1 MKRISTKIIIFCLF
15 IALAACAR
23 SPKNIDT
30 NTLNFSIAEDITDLT
45 VDTSLQNIDLNTAIA
60 IAIRNNRDLRIS
72 VMESALANRQRD
84 LQKFDMLP
92 DIALSAGYSE
102 FTKLL
107 SLIHI

>member
-1 MKRISTKIIIFCLF
+1 MRRISTKIIILCLF

-23 SPKNIDT
+23 TPKNIDT
-30 NTLNFSIAEDITDLT
+30 ESLNFSITEDLT
-45 VDTSLQNIDLNTAIA
+45 ELAVDTSLQNIDLHTAIA

-92 DIALSAGYSE
+92 DIALSAISGSIS
-102 FTKLL
+102 KR
-107 SLIHI
+107 

>member
-30 NTLNFSIAEDITDLT
+30 NTLNFSIAKDITDLT
-45 VDTSLQNIDLNTAIA
+45 VNTSLQNIDLNTAIA
-60 IAIRNNRDLRIS
+60 IAIR
-72 VMESALANRQRD
+72 
-84 LQKFDMLP
+84 
-92 DIALSAGYSE
+92 
-102 FTKLL
+102 L